1 MQCGSKGIN
10 IWQGS
15 IMKRSFRSAKLEER
29 NLNEQGEEL
38 LKTLMMT
45 NGNLQVVFYSVEV

>member
-15 IMKRSFRSAKLEER
+15 IMKRSFRSAKLEEQ

>member
-15 IMKRSFRSAKLEER
+15 IMKRSFRSAKLEEW